1 MAMHSLHGAASNT
14 ETRPSEIE
22 EESSLF
28 VPSFAQESLWFLDQL
43 DARTSTYHML
53 IALKLEGPLQIAAL
67 HHSLNS
73 MIERHETLRTTFV
86 AVDGHPMQDIA
97 LQGECV
103 LPHVDLSHLAVD
115 GRERE
120 SLHLITLAL
129 EAPFD
134 VRTGPLL
141 RAWLLL
147 LDTRDYVLV
156 ITSHHIVM
164 DGWSSELFV
173 GELQTLYT
181 SFATVNKVAPTT
193 QSALPD
199 LPVQYADYAAW
210 QRELLQGETLED
222 LTSYW
227 QRRLAGIPA
236 VLELPTDHPRP
247 AIQTHRGKRV
257 LFQLPVALSE
267 ALHALSR
274 REGAT
279 LFMTLLAAFQILLMR
294 YSGQT
299 DIVVGSPVAGR
310 TRVELANLIGHFANM
325 LVLRTTL
332 SSTASFS
339 AVLRQVREV
348 CLEAYDHQ
356 DMPFEYL
363 VETLRP
369 ERSLSY
375 NPLFQVSFG
384 LQNFAVQSLHFPGL
398 SAHSLDV
405 QRDIAHF
412 DLSCDILQMP
422 DGLRGRL
429 EYSTDLFEA
438 ASIERIVEHYLTLL
452 EGIVADPQQSVALLP
467 LLTAL
472 ERQQLLVAWN
482 DTYRDAP
489 ECQCLHTLFEE
500 QVEQG
505 PDTVA
510 VVYEGQH
517 MTYLT
522 LDERAN
528 QLAHALQSLGV
539 GPDVAVGLCCERS
552 LEMVVGLLGI
562 LKAGGVYVPLDPTYP
577 AQRLAFLIA
586 DTQMPVLLTQQHL
599 QTRLPA
605 DSVAQLCLDTDW
617 DDIASCP
624 TTRLRSAVSPEHLAY
639 LIYTSG
645 STGMPKGV
653 AMPHAAL
660 TNLCTWQERN
670 SSLPLRTRT
679 LQFASLSF
687 DVASQEI
694 FCTLGFG
701 HTLVLLTEETRRD
714 PVSLL
719 SLIVGESIARLFLP
733 VVALHQLAE
742 EAATA
747 SNLPNTLQEVS
758 IAGEQLQIT
767 SYVIALFERL
777 STCRLVNQYGPS
789 ESHVVSVYTLP
800 ATPQHWVL
808 APPIGRPIDNTALY
822 VLDASMQPVP
832 PGVVGE
838 LHIGGR
844 GVARGYLNRP
854 ELTAER
860 FVPDPFNSLA
870 GTRLYKSGDLA
881 RHLADGTI
889 EFVGRV
895 DAQVKIRGYRL
906 ELGEIEVALRA
917 HPSVQEAVV
926 VVQGERGEERQL
938 VAYVVPTPGALL
950 TSQQLREA
958 LHERLPGYMVP
969 AIFVL
974 LSALPL
980 TAHGKVDRRALPA
993 PQWSDVAREV
1003 QYEAPRTLFEVQMAN
1018 IWQELLHVEQ
1028 VGVRDN
1034 FFALGGHS
1042 LVATRLIARVRTAF
1056 DVELPLRSLFAT
1068 PTVAELAHQVEDI
1081 RRTAAAPSIPPIL
1094 RGDHEGPLPLSYA
1107 QQRLWFLDQWEPGSP
1122 FYTIPVTLS
1131 ITGQLH
1137 QAALEQ
1143 SLSEI
1148 VRRHESLRTTF
1159 VMHQGYP
1166 VQVIAPSRPFH
1177 VPVIDFCGLPQAAR
1191 DASCQQC
1198 CTAGVRHPFDLS
1210 QGPLIRAFLFRLKE
1224 TEHVFLLTLHH
1235 IVSDGWSLDVLLR
1248 ELAWLYKECTTGTPS
1263 SLPDLPIQYAD
1274 FALWQRQWVQDE
1286 VLEHHLDA
1294 WKTQLAGTPALLEL
1308 PTDHSRPSVQSTR
1321 GAHCAFSLPSV
1332 LAGKLKALSRKEGV
1346 TLFMLLLAAFQVL
1359 LLRYSGQEDIV
1370 VGTPIANRTRAE
1382 LENLI
1387 GCFINMV
1394 VLRTD
1399 LSGNP
1404 PFRELL
1410 RRVREVALHAYAHQD
1425 VPFEQLVEAMQPE
1438 RSLSHTPLFQV
1449 MLVWQESSE
1458 QAWTLPG
1465 LTLSPVQ
1472 IESGTAKFDLTLFL
1486 WEQADEL
1493 AGVLEYNTDLFE
1505 ASTIARL
1512 LTHYQYLLESIVA
1525 LPSQSLAR
1533 LSLFSEA
1540 EQQQLLVSWNTP
1552 TEHVSVL
1559 APGCPSLAEC
1569 FAEQVSRTPDAVAL
1583 VCAEEQVTYRHLA
1596 ERARH
1601 LAFHVRD
1608 VGVKPDGLVAILAE
1622 RGIMLVTTIL
1632 AVFYADGAYMPL
1644 DPQQP
1649 SARQRQILAHSGVGL
1664 VLVAATQAEML
1675 EQALFD
1681 VSLPQRPR
1689 VLQIEALLAQEVSKA
1704 APGVAGMVGMERN
1717 ELSASKRQLSYVIYT
1732 SGSTGQPKGVMIE
1745 QGGMLNHLN
1754 AKISDLQ
1761 LTALDTVAQT
1771 ASQCFDISVWQML
1784 AALLVG
1790 GRVQIMPDEVAH
1802 DPYRLLHEIEQH
1814 SVTIVETVP
1823 SLLQA
1828 LLEEV
1833 ELAEEQRP
1841 ALLTL
1846 RWLMPTG
1853 EALPP
1858 ELCRRWL
1865 RLYPHVPLLN
1875 AYGPTECS
1883 DDVTHQPIAEPP
1895 PASVSYM
1902 PIGRPVGNSQLY
1914 VLDRWM
1920 GVAPTG
1926 AYGELYVGGVG
1937 VGRGYLHDP
1946 MRTAEVFVPDH
1957 LSGEVGARL
1966 YKTGDVV
1973 RYISDGRLE
1982 YRGRADQ
1989 QVKLRGYRIELG
2001 EIEAALYRSSL
2012 VREAVV
2018 VVQEDGGSQRRL
2030 VAYIV
2035 PQEGATASKEQGT
2048 LRRYLQE
2055 CLPAYM
2061 LPTTYVWLESL
2072 PLTPNGK
2079 LDRRALPV
2087 VHLGGAEAED
2097 SAGEPRTPIEEHLH
2111 QIWTQVLRLPHLGV
2125 HDNFFEVG
2133 GHSVLATQLIARV
2146 RNSLH
2151 VELLLRSV
2159 FEAPTIA
2166 AMAEIIAQQQS
2177 RLEDRHL
2184 SAPLAL
2190 PLAASIPHEQDV
2202 IQKIASNSKEEL
2214 LLENIHALSDE
2225 EMEALLDAA
2234 LAEEE
2239 MNG

>member
-1 MAMHSLHGAASNT
+1 MAMHSLHGAAADT
-14 ETRPSEIE
+14 ETLTSEVE
-22 EESSLF
+22 EELLF

-43 DARTSTYHML
+43 DAHTSTYHIL
-53 IALKLEGPLQIAAL
+53 IALKLKGPLRIATL
-67 HHSLNS
+67 HDSLNS

-86 AVDGHPMQDIA
+86 TVEGHPMQDIA
-97 LQGECV
+97 FQCECV
-103 LPHVDLSHLAVD
+103 LPHIDLSHLAID

-120 SLHLITLAL
+120 TQQLITAAV

-134 VRTGPLL
+134 LRTGPLL

-147 LDTRDYVLV
+147 LDTREYVLV
-156 ITSHHIVM
+156 ITCHHIVM

-173 GELQTLYT
+173 GELQTLYNDLVIEDGN
-181 SFATVNKVAPTT
+181 S
-193 QSALPD
+193 LPD

-227 QRRLAGIPA
+227 LRRLAGIPA

-267 ALHALSR
+267 ALQALSR

-279 LFMTLLAAFQILLMR
+279 LFMTLLTAFQILLMR

-299 DIVVGSPVAGR
+299 DIVVGTPVAGR
-310 TRVELANLIGHFANM
+310 TRVELANQIGHFANM
-325 LVLRTTL
+325 LVLRTNL
-332 SSTASFS
+332 SSTATFS
-339 AVLRQVREV
+339 AVLRQVRDV

-384 LQNFAVQSLHFPGL
+384 LQNFAVQSLQFTGL
-398 SAHSLDV
+398 LASSLDV
-405 QRDIAHF
+405 QREIAHF
-412 DLSCDILQMP
+412 DLSCDILQLP

-438 ASIERIVEHYLTLL
+438 ATIERMVEHYLALL
-452 EGIVADPQQSVALLP
+452 EGIVVNPQQSVAMLP

-472 ERQQLLVAWN
+472 ERQQILVAWN
-482 DTYRDAP
+482 DTRRDAP
-489 ECQCLHTLFEE
+489 EGQCLHTLFEE

-510 VVYEGQH
+510 VVYEEQY
-517 MTYLT
+517 MTYLA

-528 QLAHALQSLGV
+528 QLAHYLQSMGV

-552 LEMVVGLLGI
+552 FEMVVGLLGI

-577 AQRLAFLIA
+577 AKRLAFLIA

-599 QTRLPA
+599 QTYLPV
-605 DSVAQLCLDTDW
+605 DSVAQICLDTGW
-617 DDIASCP
+617 DEIASCP
-624 TTRLRSAVSPEHLAY
+624 TTRLRCAVSPEHLAY

-645 STGMPKGV
+645 STGTPKGV

-660 TNLCTWQERN
+660 VNLFIWQQ
-670 SSLPLRTRT
+670 SSLQGTREGYPGMGEPSGSPTRT

-701 HTLVLLTEETRRD
+701 HTLVLLTEEIRRD

-719 SLIVGESIARLFLP
+719 SLIVAESVARLFLP

-742 EAATA
+742 VAATA
-747 SNLPNTLQEVS
+747 SDLPNMLQEVI

-767 SYVIALFERL
+767 PHVITLFERL
-777 STCRLVNQYGPS
+777 PNCRLVNQYGPS
-789 ESHVVSVYTLP
+789 ESHVVSAYTLP
-800 ATPQHWVL
+800 DVPQSWPI

-832 PGVVGE
+832 IGVVGE

-844 GVARGYLNRP
+844 GLARGYLNRP

-860 FVPDPFNSLA
+860 FVPDPFNSVV

-881 RHLADGTI
+881 RYLADGTI

-895 DAQVKIRGYRL
+895 DAQVKIRGYRI
-906 ELGEIEVALRA
+906 ELGEIEVALREHA
-917 HPSVQEAVV
+917 GVQEAVV
-926 VVQGERGEERQL
+926 VVQGEPGERGEERRL
-938 VAYVVPTPGALL
+938 VAYVVPTTGESL

-958 LHERLPGYMVP
+958 LHERLPSYMVP
-969 AIFVL
+969 SIFVL

-980 TAHGKVDRRALPA
+980 TSNGKVDRRVLPA
-993 PQWSDVAREV
+993 PQWSDVAREER
-1003 QYEAPRTLFEVQMAN
+1003 YEAPRTLFEVQMAN
-1018 IWQELLHVEQ
+1018 IWQELLHLEQ

-1034 FFALGGHS
+1034 FFSLGGHS
-1042 LVATRLIARVRTAF
+1042 LLATRLIARVHNAF

-1068 PTVAELAHQVEDI
+1068 PTISELAQQVEDI
-1081 RRTAAAPSIPPIL
+1081 RRTEEGTSVPPIL
-1094 RGDHEGPLPLSYA
+1094 RGNHEGPLLLSYA

-1131 ITGQLH
+1131 LTGQLN

-1143 SLSEI
+1143 SLNEI

-1166 VQVIAPSRPFH
+1166 VQVIASSLTLQ
-1177 VPVIDFCGLPQAAR
+1177 VPVIDFCGLPQDERVAF
-1191 DASCQQC
+1191 CQQC
-1198 CTAGVRHPFDLS
+1198 CTEGIRHPFDVS
-1210 QGPLIRAFLFRLKE
+1210 QGPLLRAFLLRLTE

-1235 IVSDGWSLDVLLR
+1235 IVSDGWSMDVLFR
-1248 ELAWLYKECTTGTPS
+1248 ELEWLYKGFTAGTPS
-1263 SLPDLPIQYAD
+1263 PLPDLPIQYAD
-1274 FALWQRQWVQDE
+1274 FALWQRQWLQGE

-1294 WKTQLAGTPALLEL
+1294 WKTQLAGVPALLEL
-1308 PTDHSRPSVQSTR
+1308 PTDHPRPSVQSTR
-1321 GAHCAFSLPSV
+1321 GAHCSFSLPSV
-1332 LAGKLKALSRKEGV
+1332 LAGQLKVLGRKEGV
-1346 TLFMLLLAAFQVL
+1346 TLFMLLLTAFQVL

-1387 GCFINMV
+1387 GCFINML

-1404 PFRELL
+1404 AFRELL

-1425 VPFEQLVEAMQPE
+1425 LPFEQLVEAMQPE

-1449 MLVWQESSE
+1449 MFVWQESSE

-1465 LTLSPVQ
+1465 LALSPLQ

-1493 AGVLEYNTDLFE
+1493 VGVLEYNTDLFE
-1505 ASTIARL
+1505 ASTIERL

-1525 LPSQSLAR
+1525 KPSQSLAH
-1533 LSLFSEA
+1533 LALFSAA
-1540 EQQQLLVSWNTP
+1540 EQQQMLVSWNTP
-1552 TEHVSVL
+1552 SVNASVL
-1559 APGCPSLAEC
+1559 APVAASLAEC

-1583 VCAEEQVTYRHLA
+1583 VCAEEQVTYRQLA

-1601 LAFHVRD
+1601 LASHLRVA
-1608 VGVKPDGLVAILAE
+1608 GVELDGLVAILAE
-1622 RGIMLVTTIL
+1622 RGVILVTTIL

-1649 SARQRQILAHSGVGL
+1649 PVRQRQILAHSGVGL
-1664 VLVAATQAEML
+1664 VLVTAAQAEML
-1675 EQALFD
+1675 EQALLD
-1681 VSLPQRPR
+1681 VSLQQRPR
-1689 VLQIEALLAQEVSKA
+1689 ILQIEALLAQEASEA
-1704 APGVAGMVGMERN
+1704 APGVASMVGMERN
-1717 ELSASKRQLSYVIYT
+1717 ELPANKQQLSYVIYT

-1745 QGGMLNHLN
+1745 QGGMLNHLE

-1761 LTALDTVAQT
+1761 LTAVDTVAQT

-1790 GRVQIMPDEVAH
+1790 GRVQILPDEVAH
-1802 DPYRLLHEIEQH
+1802 DPYRLLHEIEQRG
-1814 SVTIVETVP
+1814 VTIVETVP
-1823 SLLQA
+1823 SLLQV

-1833 ELAEEQRP
+1833 ELAEENRP

-1895 PASVSYM
+1895 PVQVSYT
-1902 PIGRPVGNSQLY
+1902 PIGRPVGNIRLY

-1920 GVAPTG
+1920 GVAPMG
-1926 AYGELYVGGVG
+1926 AYGELYVGGQG

-1946 MRTAEVFVPDH
+1946 IRTAEVFVPDH

-1973 RYISDGRLE
+1973 RYLPDGRLE

-2001 EIEAALYRSSL
+2001 EIEAALYRSPL

-2018 VVQEDGGSQRRL
+2018 VVQEDGVSNRRL

-2035 PQEGATASKEQGT
+2035 PQEGATASKEQGA

-2061 LPTTYVWLESL
+2061 VPATFVWLESL

-2087 VHLGGAEAED
+2087 VHQGGAEAED
-2097 SAGEPRTPIEEHLH
+2097 IGEEPRTPIEEQLL
-2111 QIWTQVLRLPHLGV
+2111 QIWTQVLRLAHIGV

-2146 RNSLH
+2146 RDSLH

-2166 AMAEIIAQQQS
+2166 AMAEIIAQRQNK
-2177 RLEDRHL
+2177 RE
-2184 SAPLAL
+2184 
-2190 PLAASIPHEQDV
+2190 DV
-2202 IQKIASNSKEEL
+2202 IQKVTQDSQEEL
-2214 LLENIHALSDE
+2214 LLENIHQLSDE

-2239 MNG
+2239 MR